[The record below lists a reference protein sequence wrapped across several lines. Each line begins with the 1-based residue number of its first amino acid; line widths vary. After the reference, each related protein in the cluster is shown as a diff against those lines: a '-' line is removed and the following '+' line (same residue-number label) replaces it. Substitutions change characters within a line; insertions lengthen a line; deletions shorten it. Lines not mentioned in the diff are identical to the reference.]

1 MLNDTPLPTLA
12 DLVRMDWLVL
22 ESKQCIDESRRS
34 IAQKIAQS
42 GEDAVEQAQHARLLE
57 EHKRRIE
64 KRQMMREYL
73 AKTSDL

>member
-42 GEDAVEQAQHARLLE
+42 GEDAVEQAQQARLLE